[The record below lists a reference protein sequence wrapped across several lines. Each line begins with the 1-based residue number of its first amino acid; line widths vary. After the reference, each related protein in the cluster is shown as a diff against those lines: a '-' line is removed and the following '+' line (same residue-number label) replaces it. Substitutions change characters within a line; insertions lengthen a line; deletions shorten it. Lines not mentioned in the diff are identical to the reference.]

1 MKMDEIISLYVH
13 GSVMF
18 TYRHH
23 YDPSPNEYD
32 SNLFKDVLV

>member
-18 TYRHH
+18 TYRHD
-23 YDPSPNEYD
+23 YDPSPE
-32 SNLFKDVLV
+32 